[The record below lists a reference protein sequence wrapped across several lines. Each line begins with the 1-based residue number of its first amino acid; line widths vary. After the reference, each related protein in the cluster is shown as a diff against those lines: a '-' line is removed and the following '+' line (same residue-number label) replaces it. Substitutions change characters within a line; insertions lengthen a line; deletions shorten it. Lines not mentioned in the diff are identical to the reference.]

1 MKFSGASGLS
11 RIALNPECAW
21 QTVML
26 RSSKSEPEF
35 YEQVTGE
42 VFPKEYG
49 ERLSARRRGSKFE
62 RNAFDHQA
70 AKLRAVMAER
80 LGVAAE
86 DIWVRNLEDDE
97 PGGHESNR
105 IRRSNLTRA
114 ILSDRLEGK
123 RTPEILIQPQL
134 TLTVHGLARSERL
147 FIAPDVL
154 YLDSGSGRYRPADLK
169 SFVVRDNQV
178 APGDL
183 ERSRLQLAIQSL
195 ALHEVLSVLADTRPQ
210 EHIGALVF
218 ATPYGLAPHAPQEE
232 SLDAPVHL
240 VRRAIAAIGHHHAL
254 IEGLKSK
261 DGVKR
266 ESLLL
271 QELPNHYQDRCV
283 SACALAGECKKRQQN
298 RAAVLGDAA
307 VEVLGP
313 NMDVGRAAQLLAG
326 ATPRDQREREIAAL
340 LQELAQPFET
350 LRRAA

>member
-195 ALHEVLSVLADTRPQ
+195 ALHEV
-210 EHIGALVF
+210 
-218 ATPYGLAPHAPQEE
+218 
-232 SLDAPVHL
+232 
-240 VRRAIAAIGHHHAL
+240 
-254 IEGLKSK
+254 
-261 DGVKR
+261 
-266 ESLLL
+266 
-271 QELPNHYQDRCV
+271 
-283 SACALAGECKKRQQN
+283 
-298 RAAVLGDAA
+298 
-307 VEVLGP
+307 
-313 NMDVGRAAQLLAG
+313 
-326 ATPRDQREREIAAL
+326 
-340 LQELAQPFET
+340 
-350 LRRAA
+350 